1 MQSQVHKP
9 HHATNLLWA
18 NGKIATD
25 AKVTHVIPRRPDGL
39 GGEPEILT
47 RGPAAMDSG
56 LLVRSPESPGMA
68 GQAGVWGR
76 NLGSTASGARA
87 EQSPR
92 PRARSPFS
100 QCRAQRETVGHT
112 LRKGDSPN
120 AVAEG
125 QIKPVGVDTCDFPSS
140 IRFAEQL
147 GRV

>member
-1 MQSQVHKP
+1 MQPNAIGQ
-9 HHATNLLWA
+9 
-18 NGKIATD
+18 NGKIATV
-25 AKVTHVIPRRPDGL
+25 AKVMCVIPRRPDGL

-47 RGPAAMDSG
+47 RGPWPAAPSRPAWRD
-56 LLVRSPESPGMA
+56 RP
-68 GQAGVWGR
+68 VWGR

-120 AVAEG
+120 AVTEG
-125 QIKPVGVDTCDFPSS
+125 QIKPV
-140 IRFAEQL
+140 
-147 GRV
+147 

>member
-1 MQSQVHKP
+1 MQPTCYGQ
-9 HHATNLLWA
+9 

-39 GGEPEILT
+39 GGEPKILT

-56 LLVRSPESPGMA
+56 SWSAALNPSAWRDRP
-68 GQAGVWGR
+68 VWGR